1 MDSGNNAREAGRLAD
16 KALQTGRDAVEA
28 AQGYASAAR
37 RTGQAAAHSIR
48 SHVDDALE
56 FSEHAQRTATAALDA
71 SRAYARHAVDAAGR
85 RAGHVGARLGRAGSQ
100 GARYVADQPV
110 RAAFVLAA
118 GAAVLA
124 ALALLALN
132 TKNRR

>member
-1 MDSGNNAREAGRLAD
+1 MDSNKLEEPARLAD
-16 KALQTGRDAVEA
+16 QAMQTGRDAIEA

-48 SHVDDALE
+48 NQMDDALE
-56 FSEHAQRTATAALDA
+56 FSEQAQRTANAALDA

-85 RAGHVGARLGRAGSQ
+85 RAGHIGDRISQAGNQ
-100 GARYVADQPV
+100 GVRYVADQPV
-110 RAAFVLAA
+110 RAALVLAA

-124 ALALLALN
+124 GLALLTLHA
-132 TKNRR
+132 KGRR